1 MSYVEEMIEAKIAKP
16 KKNSVKFCVM
26 EGRVAKSP
34 VRAHSD
40 DAGID
45 IFAPMDMEEVTI
57 QPNEDYLVKTGLKC
71 VCPKGYAMV
80 VHNKSGVAVK
90 KKLIHGA
97 CVDGDTYIYTNTG
110 LFKARDLTKDFIE
123 HNNLCIKSYNEESNS
138 VEYNN
143 FDGFRVS
150 GIKEV
155 IRLYFDNDTIL
166 ECSEDH
172 KILTSNG
179 WKEAVDLAEDDEVL
193 EV

>member
-1 MSYVEEMIEAKIAKP
+1 MSFVEEMIEKKINKP
-16 KKNSVKFCVM
+16 ESVKFCVM
-26 EGRVAKSP
+26 EGRQAKTP

-45 IFAPMDMEEVTI
+45 IFAPLDMEEVTI

-71 VCPKGYAMV
+71 ICPKGYAMV

-97 CVDGDTYIYTNTG
+97 CVVGDTYISTNKG
-110 LFKARDLTKDFIE
+110 FFKAEELSKDFITRNE
-123 HNNLCIKSYNEESNS
+123 LLVKSYNEDTNT
-138 VEYNN
+138 VEFDT
-143 FDGFRVS
+143 FDGFRPS
-150 GIKEV
+150 GVKETV
-155 IRLYFDNDTIL
+155 RLFFDNNTVL

-179 WKEAVDLAEDDEVL
+179 WKEAKDIFEDDEIL